1 MVIIITIVILNVSSE
16 VTGKAGRKKPVEVV
30 SLCQLSAP
38 CSNWLYG
45 LIMAYPQFQWIIDYW
60 SVFPLTVEWGSS
72 PHFYCTP
79 LHKSKDSKSNNIREY
94 IYMRVCLLTNHLPP
108 LSTKI

>member
-60 SVFPLTVEWGSS
+60 SVFPLTVECGSS

-94 IYMRVCLLTNHLPP
+94 IYIYACVSVN
-108 LSTKI
+108 